1 MEGID
6 STDLNTHI
14 EVYVGFIY
22 IVAVLVATQ
31 IILMCLTGQA
41 TSRRYRSLSDP
52 PPSPVMSL

>member
-14 EVYVGFIY
+14 EIYVGFMY
-22 IVAVLVATQ
+22 LVVVLVVTQ
-31 IILMCLTGQA
+31 LILVFMTGQ
-41 TSRRYRSLSDP
+41 TTVRRYRSLSDP